1 MAWKDY
7 VGDAHAIV
15 YVVDACAPVE
25 QDFSDAREDLN
36 ALLDCQPLIKKK
48 PLVMYVF
55 QFMYL

>member
-25 QDFSDAREDLN
+25 NDFADARQDLN
-36 ALLDCQPLIKKK
+36 ALLSCKPLIKKK

-55 QFMYL
+55 

>member
-1 MAWKDY
+1 MEGRMAWKDY

-25 QDFSDAREDLN
+25 NDFADARQDLN
-36 ALLDCQPLIKKK
+36 ALLGCKPLIKKK

-55 QFMYL
+55 